1 MDQVDAIV
9 VGAGVVGLAVAR
21 ALARSGR
28 EVLILK
34 AADAIG
40 TATSSRNRGV
50 IHAGIYY
57 KPGSLKAKL
66 SVEGSK
72 RLYVYAA
79 ERGSTIEDGPGDR
92 RECARRGAVLFSS
105 LFRQRQMMA
114 LGAQY

>member
-1 MDQVDAIV
+1 MEHVDAIV
-9 VGAGVVGLAVAR
+9 VGAGVVGLAVTR
-21 ALARSGR
+21 ALALAGR
-28 EVLILK
+28 EVLILEGEH
-34 AADAIG
+34 AIG
-40 TATSSRNRGV
+40 TATSSRNSGV

-114 LGAQY
+114 PGAKY